1 MMVTYDF
8 APGCLLTYEMRV
20 WNAYPLEGESEG
32 AAVCGDGGYVTIGNS
47 RWRAYDAKGKLI
59 KEEAGAYDN
68 DVAHARNFL
77 DCIRS
82 RQRPRADLETV
93 GHPSSLL
100 CHLGNAAWR
109 AGRTL
114 KFDAETYTFTGDS
127 DANQY
132 LTRAEYRKPWQLP
145 KIAEL

>member
-1 MMVTYDF
+1 MVTYDF

-32 AAVCGDGGYVTIGNS
+32 SSIHGDGGYVVIGNT
-47 RWRAYDAKGKLI
+47 RWRAYDEKGKLS
-59 KEEAGAYDN
+59 KEEAGGYNN
-68 DVAHARNFL
+68 DVAHARDFL
-77 DCIRS
+77 DCMRS
-82 RQRPRADLETV
+82 RRRPNADLETV

-114 KFDAETYTFTGDS
+114 QFDAATYTFKNDG

-132 LTRAEYRKPWQLP
+132 LTRAEYRQPWVLP
-145 KIAEL
+145 KIADL